1 MKAIGLRSGLLSIAW
16 ILLIWLVFIPPVLG
30 AEVNNLQA
38 AIDEYMNA
46 TVKTGR
52 FNGSILV
59 AQKGEVMVK
68 KGYGTANF
76 EWQIPNSSETIF
88 RLGSVT
94 KQFCAA
100 CIMQLEEKGL
110 LSLNDQLQ
118 KYIPDYPQGN
128 IITIHHLLTHTSGIP
143 NFTNFPDYI
152 STMMI
157 PSPPEKTIDRF
168 KNLPLEFQPGEKFAY
183 SNSNYVLL
191 GFILEKV
198 SGQSF
203 ENYLQENILKPLH
216 MEHTGYDHPEKIL
229 PNRASGYDASSEG
242 LINTPYID
250 TSMPHAAGA
259 MYSTVEDM
267 YLWDQGL
274 YGDTILSKASR
285 DKMFTP
291 FLSNYGYGWI
301 ITKAFGRKV
310 IAHDGS
316 INGFA
321 THISRFVDDQVTVI
335 VLSNFSHAQ
344 SSLIAKDL
352 SAIAFGEPYDIPV
365 EKSYIELEAEIL
377 DKYTGKY
384 EIQPG
389 LFAEITRKD
398 QFLFIQVQGQPIIQL
413 LPQTET
419 QFFIQE
425 VDATLTFITNE
436 KGEFTEAVLH
446 QSGKDIPLSRVK

>member
-250 TSMPHAAGA
+250 TSIPHAAGA

-267 YLWDQGL
+267 
-274 YGDTILSKASR
+274 
-285 DKMFTP
+285 
-291 FLSNYGYGWI
+291 
-301 ITKAFGRKV
+301 
-310 IAHDGS
+310 
-316 INGFA
+316 
-321 THISRFVDDQVTVI
+321 
-335 VLSNFSHAQ
+335 
-344 SSLIAKDL
+344 
-352 SAIAFGEPYDIPV
+352 
-365 EKSYIELEAEIL
+365 
-377 DKYTGKY
+377 
-384 EIQPG
+384 
-389 LFAEITRKD
+389 
-398 QFLFIQVQGQPIIQL
+398 
-413 LPQTET
+413 
-419 QFFIQE
+419 
-425 VDATLTFITNE
+425 
-436 KGEFTEAVLH
+436 
-446 QSGKDIPLSRVK
+446 

>member
-1 MKAIGLRSGLLSIAW
+1 
-16 ILLIWLVFIPPVLG
+16 
-30 AEVNNLQA
+30 
-38 AIDEYMNA
+38 
-46 TVKTGR
+46 
-52 FNGSILV
+52 
-59 AQKGEVMVK
+59 
-68 KGYGTANF
+68 
-76 EWQIPNSSETIF
+76 
-88 RLGSVT
+88 
-94 KQFCAA
+94 
-100 CIMQLEEKGL
+100 MQLEEKGL

-250 TSMPHAAGA
+250 TSIPHAAGA

-301 ITKAFGRKV
+301 ITNAFGRKV

-377 DKYTGKY
+377 DKYIGKY

-425 VDATLTFITNE
+425 VGATLVFITNE
-436 KGEFTEAVLH
+436 KGEFTEVVLH